1 MKNILTLLLLIF
13 ATNQVFAQENYMD
26 IIAAQACE
34 CIENLP
40 ETDDLE
46 QANMNLGLCLLEACW
61 PYKEEIKRDYGI
73 DMDRIDVEGERL
85 GQIVGIQVG
94 MKCPQLLLKASKA
107 MEGETVQDTDI
118 QSIKGEITKVENT
131 DFVVFSLKDPN
142 GKISKYYWFSFFNTN
157 LELTANYKE
166 TTGKTAIIDYQVKE
180 FFDPRIEQY
189 RSYNIIVGMA
199 FEN

>member
-1 MKNILTLLLLIF
+1 MKKTLTLLLLIF
-13 ATNQVFAQENYMD
+13 ATNQVFAQEDYMD

-34 CIENLP
+34 CIENMP
-40 ETDDLE
+40 ETDNAE

-85 GQIVGIQVG
+85 GQIVGVKVG
-94 MKCPQLLLKASKA
+94 MKCPQLLLKASKV
-107 MEGETVQDTDI
+107 MEEETEDETDL
-118 QSIKGEITKVENT
+118 QSIKGEITKVE
-131 DFVVFSLKDPN
+131 DDVFVVFSLKDPS
-142 GKISKYYWFSFFNTN
+142 GKISKYYWFSFFSTN
-157 LELTANYKE
+157 MELTANYKE
-166 TTGKTAIIDYQVKE
+166 TPGKTVVIDYQVME
-180 FFDPRIEQY
+180 LFDPRIEQY